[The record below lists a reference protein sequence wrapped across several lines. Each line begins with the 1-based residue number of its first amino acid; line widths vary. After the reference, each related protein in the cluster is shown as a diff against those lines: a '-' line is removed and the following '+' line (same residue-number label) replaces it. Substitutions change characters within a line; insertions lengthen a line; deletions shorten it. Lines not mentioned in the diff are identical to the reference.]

1 MTASTAPALARR
13 FAAPFAA
20 LAPPVAVVWW
30 ALPENLPFWRSIAIV
45 AAWAG
50 SGLLVAS
57 IMLMV
62 REPHVA
68 RLLGGLES
76 MYRWHHRSG
85 MLAYLLLLCHPL
97 ALALDG
103 WIEAP
108 RFAWLSLAP
117 WTQSWP
123 QWLGWGALLLL
134 MFGLTTTFA
143 ARLPYRRWR
152 FFHFALGLGVLI
164 GLAHVYALL
173 GGENML
179 LLLMAVTALALGWR
193 LIASDLGAIARPYRV
208 ARVTHQPGDMIEV
221 LLVPDA
227 SALAVSPGQFVLV
240 AFGDGPHYRGC
251 GEYHPFTV
259 SGIEADG
266 GLRLGIKALG
276 PCSQRI
282 QSLEPGVL
290 AHLQGPFGLFLN
302 DTPSRPQ
309 LWVAGGIGITPFM
322 AALRARR
329 RIQPTTLIYLFRSAD
344 DAAFLDELHA
354 LTNTDPQFELLADA
368 TGSGLPDFPG
378 LLARVSQ
385 ITNRDVN
392 ICGPMPMVDALMPQL
407 RQLGVA
413 PDAIHF
419 ERFDFR

>member
-1 MTASTAPALARR
+1 MTSRPTSALVRR
-13 FAAPFAA
+13 FAAPLAA
-20 LAPPVAVVWW
+20 LVPPVAAVWW
-30 ALPENLPFWRSIAIV
+30 AFPENLPLWRSIAIV

-50 SGLLVAS
+50 SGLLVSS
-57 IMLMV
+57 IVLMM
-62 REPHVA
+62 RETHVA

-97 ALALDG
+97 ALALDD
-103 WIEAP
+103 WLEAP
-108 RFAWLSLAP
+108 QLAWMLLAP

-123 QWLGWGALLLL
+123 LWLGWAALLLL

-152 FFHFALGLGVLI
+152 FFHLALGLGVLL

-173 GGENML
+173 GGANIL
-179 LLLMAVTALALGWR
+179 LFLIVTTALALGWR
-193 LIASDLGAIARPYRV
+193 LIASDVGAAAHPYHVVRV
-208 ARVTHQPGDMIEV
+208 AHQPGEMIEV
-221 LLVPDA
+221 LLAPYA
-227 SALAVSPGQFVLV
+227 SALAVSPGQFVLA

-266 GLRLGIKALG
+266 VLRLGIKALG

-282 QSLEPGVL
+282 QNLEAGVL
-290 AHLQGPFGLFLN
+290 VHLQGPFGIFL
-302 DTPSRPQ
+302 DGTPSRPQ

-322 AALRARR
+322 AALRAHRR
-329 RIQPTTLIYLFRSAD
+329 VQPTTLIYLFRSAA
-344 DAAFLDELHA
+344 DAAFLDELSA
-354 LTNTDPQFELLADA
+354 LVRTDPQFELLAEA
-368 TGSGLPDFPG
+368 SGRGLPDFPG
-378 LLARVSQ
+378 LLARISQ
-385 ITNRDVN
+385 ITERDVN

-413 PDAIHF
+413 ADAIHF

>member
-1 MTASTAPALARR
+1 MTASTAPAWARR
-13 FAAPFAA
+13 FAAPFVA
-20 LAPPVAVVWW
+20 LVSCVAVVWW
-30 ALPENLPFWRSIAIV
+30 AFPENLPLWRSVAIV

-50 SGLLVAS
+50 SGLLVAN

-97 ALALDG
+97 ALALDD
-103 WIEAP
+103 WLEAP
-108 RFAWLSLAP
+108 RLAWLSLAP

-123 QWLGWGALLLL
+123 VWLGWGALLLL
-134 MFGLTTTFA
+134 MFGLVTTFA

-152 FFHFALGLGVLI
+152 FFHFALGLGVLLS
-164 GLAHVYALL
+164 LAHVYALL
-173 GGENML
+173 GGANIIL
-179 LLLMAVTALALGWR
+179 LLIVVAALAMGWR
-193 LIASDLGAIARPYRV
+193 LIASDLGVAAHPYRV
-208 ARVTHQPGDMIEV
+208 ARVAHQAGGIIEV
-221 LLVPDA
+221 LLVPHA

-266 GLRLGIKALG
+266 GLRLSIKAQG

-282 QSLEPGVL
+282 QNLEPDVL
-290 AHLQGPFGLFLN
+290 ARLQGPFGIFLN
-302 DTPSRPQ
+302 ETPSRPQ

-322 AALRARR
+322 AALRAQH

-344 DAAFLDELHA
+344 DAAFLDELYA
-354 LTNTDPQFELLADA
+354 LAHTDPQFELLADA
-368 TGSGLPDFPG
+368 SGKGLSDFHG

-385 ITNRDVN
+385 ITKRDVN
-392 ICGPMPMVDALMPQL
+392 ICGPMPMVDALMPHL

-413 PDAIHF
+413 SDAIHF